1 MPLRVKKSTT
11 TSRPDTLRLR
21 NDYGQAVIE
30 YTLMLVIS
38 VSFVLA
44 LSMQIFKPFGEFISN
59 YMGKYVGCLLEYGEL
74 PTLGSEL
81 PSGPDDDSEC
91 NKKFAPAS
99 AATGRPPQNGS
110 GDSGEGNSSN
120 SKSSSAN
127 ASNSSDS
134 KDGSSSS
141 SGGSSG
147 TFAGSASRGGGNNIF
162 NNRRPSMGIDSG
174 SNGGTSGKV
183 IEIALDGG
191 GTSTFFKTSSG
202 GGYGRQMEK
211 SRYIAI
217 SGLTES
223 EKKKIQKKAE
233 GGARLSVSSDGIAPA
248 PKKTTIK
255 KPEIKTVI
263 PEDEPFTI
271 GNFMRYLL
279 IAAIVI
285 ALIVFLGGQA
295 LQMSKSFEK

>member
-21 NDYGQAVIE
+21 NNHGQAVIE

-99 AATGRPPQNGS
+99 ATNGRPPRDS
-110 GDSGEGNSSN
+110 RGDSGEGNSSN
-120 SKSSSAN
+120 SKSSAS

-134 KDGSSSS
+134 KDGTSSSE
-141 SGGSSG
+141 GSSG
-147 TFAGSASRGGGNNIF
+147 THAGSASRGGGNNIMY
-162 NNRRPSMGIDSG
+162 NRRPSTGIDGGSG
-174 SNGGTSGKV
+174 GGPSGKV

-202 GGYGRQMEK
+202 GGYGRQVEK
-211 SRYIAI
+211 SRYIPI
-217 SGLTES
+217 SGLTEA

-233 GGARLSVSSDGIAPA
+233 GGARLSVSSEGLGPA
-248 PKKTTIK
+248 PKKTAVK
-255 KPEIKTVI
+255 KPEVKTVI
-263 PEDEPFTI
+263 PEDEPLTI

-279 IAAIVI
+279 IAAIII

>member
-11 TSRPDTLRLR
+11 TSRPDTLRLP
-21 NDYGQAVIE
+21 NNYGQAVIE
-30 YTLMLVIS
+30 YTLMLVVT

-99 AATGRPPQNGS
+99 AANGRPPR
-110 GDSGEGNSSN
+110 DSRGEGGEGNSSS
-120 SKSSSAN
+120 SKSSSAST
-127 ASNSSDS
+127 SNSSDDS
-134 KDGSSSS
+134 KDGPSS
-141 SGGSSG
+141 SGVNSG
-147 TFAGSASRGGGNNIF
+147 TYAGSASRGGGNNIIY
-162 NNRRPSMGIDSG
+162 NRRPSTGIDGGSSG
-174 SNGGTSGKV
+174 GPSGKV

-202 GGYGRQMEK
+202 GSYGRQMEK
-211 SRYIAI
+211 SRYIPI

-223 EKKKIQKKAE
+223 EKMKLQKKAE
-233 GGARLSVSSDGIAPA
+233 GGARLSVPSEGLAPA
-248 PKKTTIK
+248 PKKTAVK
-255 KPEIKTVI
+255 KPEVKTII
-263 PEDEPFTI
+263 PEDEPLTI
-271 GNFMRYLL
+271 GNFMRYIL